1 VTATLQV
8 SDVHLAFGGVHAL
21 DGATFDV
28 GEGEIVGLIGPNG
41 AGKTTLFDCISGFQR
56 PDSGRIAYTTVDGD
70 TVDLIDQP
78 PHDRITSGIGRL
90 FQQAK
95 LFPSVQVRDIVRTVQ
110 HRRMSVGFF
119 RSLFGVGGAGAEE
132 REVSKRADEA
142 LEIVGLA
149 AHADKPAMELST
161 GMLRLC
167 ELAAIVAVRP
177 RLLLLDEPS
186 SGIAQK
192 ETEALLPLLR
202 RLRDHLDATVL
213 VIEHDMPLVMGLA
226 DRIVAM
232 AGGRVIAQG
241 SPAQVQS
248 HPDVLESYLGT
259 RAGAASNGQRRRR
272 TKVSR

>member
-1 VTATLQV
+1 MSARLEIGN
-8 SDVHLAFGGVHAL
+8 VHLAFGGVRAL

-28 GEGEIVGLIGPNG
+28 SEGEIVGLIGPNG
-41 AGKTTLFDCISGFQR
+41 AGKTTLFDCISGFRR
-56 PDSGRIAYTTVDGD
+56 PDEGRIVYTTSEHG
-70 TVDLIDQP
+70 TVDLVAQS
-78 PHDRITSGIGRL
+78 PHDRITVGIGRL

-95 LFPSVQVRDIVRTVQ
+95 LFPSVRVRDIIRTVQ
-110 HRRMSVGFF
+110 HRRMQSGFF
-119 RSLFGVGGAGAEE
+119 RTLLGVGGAVAEE
-132 REVSKRADEA
+132 NDVSQRADEA
-142 LEIVGLA
+142 LELVGLS

-167 ELAAIVAVRP
+167 ELAAIAAVRP

-202 RLRDHLDATVL
+202 RMRDHLDATVL

-232 AGGRVIAQG
+232 ASGRVIAEG
-241 SPAQVQS
+241 KPAQVQQ

-259 RAGAASNGQRRRR
+259 RASKNGQRKRKRVR
-272 TKVSR
+272 VK

>member
-1 VTATLQV
+1 MSATILTV
-8 SDVHLAFGGVHAL
+8 KDVALAFGGVHAL
-21 DGATFDV
+21 DGVTFDV
-28 GEGEIVGLIGPNG
+28 PQGEIVGLIGPNG
-41 AGKTTLFDCISGFQR
+41 AGKTTLFDCISGYQR
-56 PDSGRIAYTTVDGD
+56 PDSGSITYFENSGAVELVG
-70 TVDLIDQP
+70 LP
-78 PHDRITSGIGRL
+78 PHERVTHGIGRL

-95 LFPSVQVRDIVRTVQ
+95 MFPSVSIRDVLRTVQ
-110 HRRMSVGFF
+110 HRRMKVGLF
-119 RSLFGVGGAGAEE
+119 RSVLGIAGAGAEE
-132 REVSKRADEA
+132 RDVTERADEA
-142 LEIVGLA
+142 LEFVGLS

-192 ETEALLPLLR
+192 ETEALLPLLK

-232 AGGRVIAQG
+232 AEGRVLTQG
-241 SPAQVQS
+241 TPAKVQS
-248 HPDVLESYLGT
+248 HPDVLASYLGT
-259 RAGAASNGQRRRR
+259 RAAR
-272 TKVSR
+272 

>member
-1 VTATLQV
+1 MTVLEI
-8 SDVHLAFGGVHAL
+8 SDVTLAFGGVRAL
-21 DGATFDV
+21 DGATFTVD
-28 GEGEIVGLIGPNG
+28 EGEIVGLIGPNG
-41 AGKTTLFDCISGFQR
+41 AGKTTLFDCVSGFR
-56 PDSGRIAYTTVDGD
+56 KPDGGRIRYEGVELTSRPA
-70 TVDLIDQP
+70 Q
-78 PHDRITSGIGRL
+78 DRIVLGIGRL

-95 LFPSVQVRDIVRTVQ
+95 LFPSVAIRDIIRTVQ
-110 HRRMSVGFF
+110 HRQMSSGFF
-119 RSLFGVGGAGAEE
+119 RTVLGVGAAGREE
-132 REVSKRADEA
+132 REVSQRADEA
-142 LEIVGLA
+142 LELVGLT

-167 ELAAIVAVRP
+167 ELAAIAAVRP

-232 AGGRVIAQG
+232 AQGKVIAEG
-241 SPAQVQS
+241 KPAQVQR
-248 HPDVLESYLGT
+248 HPEVLASYLGT
-259 RAGAASNGQRRRR
+259 RAA
-272 TKVSR
+272 T